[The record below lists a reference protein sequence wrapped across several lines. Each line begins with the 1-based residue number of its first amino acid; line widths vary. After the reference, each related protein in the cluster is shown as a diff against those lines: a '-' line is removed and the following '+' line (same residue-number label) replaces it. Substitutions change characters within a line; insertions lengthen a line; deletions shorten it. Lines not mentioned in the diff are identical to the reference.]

1 MNILPT
7 SYVERS
13 YSVEKQT
20 VFELLHSMD
29 NFTNRLI
36 IQWNKIFTE
45 DLGISH
51 ILTLGYLDTN
61 GKARP
66 SQIAK
71 ELGLTAPT
79 VTHLT
84 NKLVKRQLVTR
95 LFDENDRRIIL
106 LEITNE
112 GKGILDQAN
121 KDGHKLREEMF
132 MKLTAGE
139 REQLLQIFTKLNET

>member
-1 MNILPT
+1 MD
-7 SYVERS
+7 
-13 YSVEKQT
+13 KQT

-51 ILTLGYLDTN
+51 ILTLGYLYTN

-66 SQIAK
+66 SQVAK

-84 NKLVKRQLVTR
+84 NKLVKRNLVTR
-95 LFDENDRRIIL
+95 LLDENDRRIIL
-106 LEITNE
+106 LEITDE
-112 GKGILDQAN
+112 GKRILHRAN
-121 KDGHKLREEMF
+121 KDGHKLREEIF
-132 MKLTAGE
+132 MKLTTEE
-139 REQLLQIFTKLNET
+139 REQLLQLFTKLNKT